1 MSKRK
6 KARKAK
12 DVSYTEVRVI
22 CDDQLQLLDKVEAL
36 MKNPRLNMRQKR
48 VVALYQSDVEG
59 LRQVLNSL
67 RMAEDEPRDRMDVSE
82 RVMWSIDAYTH
93 QKNLMKMLDLLEL
106 TFN

>member
-1 MSKRK
+1 M
-6 KARKAK
+6 
-12 DVSYTEVRVI
+12 SYTEVRVI

>member
-1 MSKRK
+1 M
-6 KARKAK
+6 
-12 DVSYTEVRVI
+12 SYTEVRVI

-82 RVMWSIDAYTH
+82 RVTWSIDAYTH

>member
-6 KARKAK
+6 KARKAR
-12 DVSYTEVRVI
+12 DASYTEVRVI